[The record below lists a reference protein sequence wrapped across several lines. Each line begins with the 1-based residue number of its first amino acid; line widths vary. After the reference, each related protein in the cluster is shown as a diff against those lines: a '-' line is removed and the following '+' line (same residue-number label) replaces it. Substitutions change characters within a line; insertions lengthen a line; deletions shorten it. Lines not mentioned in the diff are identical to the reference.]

1 MGRHIKPLEWLELIN
16 MYNNNV
22 KYNELYEKYLSMI
35 DEEHTEG
42 RKYSFFKTLRYR
54 TKLYNLGMTYSLTSK
69 KDPAL
74 KKKRGRPKNQK
85 IKNEKGEI
93 NWDAIPIE
101 DLKEIAKRYYEIT
114 NKLDKKSLISEAEK
128 LNIHNNIKFALFN
141 ISRQTLAKRRN
152 AATKTANIDKSI
164 CNIYKEEI
172 AQLRSKYKN
181 FGREKLAQYLKKDYG
196 IEVNS
201 RTLGRYLSKNNMNSH
216 IRKPKKAKEIKDT
229 RFAGKDLMKRDY
241 NDISGQNI
249 KSTDVTY
256 IPATKDAP
264 QNHIYLSVVMD
275 NKTKLII
282 GYKFSYYNN
291 MDLVMDTMLSLPLNE
306 PTFIMHSD
314 NGFQYTHEMYRNLIE
329 SKNGKCSYSRTGNS
343 LDNREIEYWF
353 SIYKTEFLPYIDCKL
368 LTLEELDTLTGE
380 FINFYN
386 NERIQSNLEWK
397 TPAQYALMYK
407 NNFL

>member
-1 MGRHIKPLEWLELIN
+1 M
-16 MYNNNV
+16 
-22 KYNELYEKYLSMI
+22 
-35 DEEHTEG
+35 
-42 RKYSFFKTLRYR
+42 
-54 TKLYNLGMTYSLTSK
+54 
-69 KDPAL
+69 
-74 KKKRGRPKNQK
+74 KKKRGRPKKQE

-114 NKLDKKSLISEAEK
+114 NKLDKKAVISEAEK
-128 LNIHNNIKFALFN
+128 LNVRSNVKFALFN
-141 ISRQTLAKRRN
+141 ISRQTLAKRRHAVSKTIN
-152 AATKTANIDKSI
+152 ITKSK
-164 CNIYKEEI
+164 CNIYKEQI
-172 AQLRSKYKN
+172 VQLRLKYKN

-201 RTLGRYLSKNNMNSH
+201 RTLGRYLSKNNMNSQ

-229 RFAGKDLMKRDY
+229 RFAGNDLMKRDY
-241 NDISGQNI
+241 NDILNQNI

-256 IPATKDAP
+256 IPATKGAP

-291 MDLVMDTMLSLPLNE
+291 IDLVLDTMLNLPLNE
-306 PTFIMHSD
+306 PTFIIHSD
-314 NGFQYTHEMYRNLIE
+314 NGFQYTHEMYINLIE
-329 SKNGKCSYSRTGNS
+329 SKGGKCSYSRVGNS

-353 SIYKTEFLPYIDCKL
+353 SIYKTEFLPYIDCKS

-407 NNFL
+407 YNFL